1 VALAVQ
7 DTLPQYVWQVT
18 SSRGCSLPS
27 PSAIA
32 NREAHWPRVLISDKT
47 LLGCQLLAT
56 SLAGHVADTGV
67 SAVACSSEEI
77 LRVAHTTN
85 PEVALISAALS
96 DGPLAG
102 FKALPVLQSLF
113 PHCSV
118 VVLLDANDPDLV
130 VDAFRARARGV
141 FFRADPMEHLIKC
154 IECVYRGEVWI
165 ASRDLR
171 LVLDAFSECS
181 PFHSS
186 MATDPNLTKRE
197 FDIAN
202 LVAAAQT
209 NRQISRRL
217 NLSEHTVKNYLFRI
231 FEKVGVGSRVE
242 LAVHMMNLNQNA
254 RSMPADLR
262 RDSS

>member
-1 VALAVQ
+1 
-7 DTLPQYVWQVT
+7 LPP
-18 SSRGCSLPS
+18 PS
-27 PSAIA
+27 GIA
-32 NREAHWPRVLISDKT
+32 NKELHRPRVLISDKT

-56 SLAGHVADTGV
+56 SLDGYVVDSSV
-67 SAVACSSEEI
+67 NACATSSEEI

-113 PHCSV
+113 PQCSV

-141 FFRADPMEHLIKC
+141 FFRADPIEHLIKC
-154 IECVYRGEVWI
+154 IGCVYHGQVWI

-171 LVLDAFSECS
+171 LVLNAFSECS
-181 PFHSS
+181 PFHSPIT
-186 MATDPNLTKRE
+186 TDPNLTKRE
-197 FDIAN
+197 LDIAN

-231 FEKVGVGSRVE
+231 FEKIGVGSRVE
-242 LAVHMMNLNQNA
+242 LAVHMMNLNPNSRA
-254 RSMPADLR
+254 ELSVPADLP
-262 RDSS
+262 RDTS

>member
-1 VALAVQ
+1 
-7 DTLPQYVWQVT
+7 
-18 SSRGCSLPS
+18 LPS
-27 PSAIA
+27 PSGIS
-32 NREAHWPRVLISDKT
+32 NREVRPPRVLISDKT
-47 LLGCQLLAT
+47 LLGCQVLAS
-56 SLAGHVADTGV
+56 SLDGHVADSGV
-67 SAVACSSEEI
+67 DACATSSEEI
-77 LRVAHTTN
+77 LRVAHNTN

-113 PHCSV
+113 PHCSA

-141 FFRADPMEHLIKC
+141 FFRADPIEHLIKC
-154 IECVYRGEVWI
+154 IECVYRGQVWI
-165 ASRDLR
+165 GSGDLR

-181 PFHSS
+181 PFHSPIP
-186 MATDPNLTKRE
+186 TDQNLTKRE
-197 FDIAN
+197 LDIAN

-231 FEKVGVGSRVE
+231 FEKIGVGSRVE
-242 LAVHMMNLNQNA
+242 LAVHMMNLNQNSRA
-254 RSMPADLR
+254 ELSVPADLR
-262 RDSS
+262 RDTS

>member
-1 VALAVQ
+1 M
-7 DTLPQYVWQVT
+7 
-18 SSRGCSLPS
+18 PS
-27 PSAIA
+27 PSCVSSMES
-32 NREAHWPRVLISDKT
+32 RPPRVLISDKT
-47 LLGCQLLAT
+47 LLGCQVLAKG
-56 SLAGHVADTGV
+56 LDGYVADSGGN
-67 SAVACSSEEI
+67 ACATSSEEI
-77 LRVAHTTN
+77 LRVAHKN
-85 PEVALISAALS
+85 DPEVALISAALS

-113 PHCSV
+113 PQCAV

-141 FFRADPMEHLIKC
+141 FFRADPIEHLIKC
-154 IECVYRGEVWI
+154 IGCVYHGQVWI

-181 PFHSS
+181 PFHSPLPS
-186 MATDPNLTKRE
+186 DPSLTKRE
-197 FDIAN
+197 LDIAN

-231 FEKVGVGSRVE
+231 FEKIGVASRVE
-242 LAVHMMNLNQNA
+242 LAVHMMNINPNS
-254 RSMPADLR
+254 RPDLDIST
-262 RDSS
+262 DSPHDHG